1 MNDAMR
7 SLNAGYK
14 LLALTI
20 ASLMLS
26 FTYNIRLNLLIAL
39 VSFLLTVTTK
49 GVNRKKFFLAMIPF
63 LIAAFG
69 TFMTGLLY
77 GRTGGEE
84 IVTEVALVGQRTL
97 TASNITSGLKLSS
110 RILAY
115 GGLGMIFAFTTNSMD
130 LIMSLMQQF
139 HLPPKFAYGIL
150 AAYHFF
156 PVVQSEYS
164 TVGAALKVRGVK
176 AGPFSTRRLFPMLV
190 HALERSESLA
200 MAMESR
206 GFEEGHPR
214 AVAFRVPLRV
224 RDFVFLF
231 ALNGAILAGLIL
243 L

>member
-1 MNDAMR
+1 MNAMR

-14 LLALTI
+14 LLTLTI

-26 FTYNIRLNLLIAL
+26 FTYNIRLNLLVTAIGF
-39 VSFLLTVTTK
+39 FLTLTTK
-49 GVNRKKFFLAMIPF
+49 GVDRKKFFIAMIPF
-63 LIAAFG
+63 FIAAVG
-69 TFMTGLLY
+69 TFMTGLLH
-77 GRTGGEE
+77 GRVETEE
-84 IVTEVALVGQRTL
+84 LSTVVAIVDQRTL
-97 TASNITSGLKLSS
+97 TAGNVTSGLKLAS

-115 GGLGMIFAFTTNSMD
+115 GGLGMIFAFTTESMD

-139 HLPPKFAYGIL
+139 RLPAKFAYGIL

-156 PVVQSEYS
+156 PVVQSEYG

-176 AGPFSTRRLFPMLV
+176 AGPFSSKRLFPMLV

-206 GFEEGHPR
+206 GFEAGQPR
-214 AVAFRVPLRV
+214 AVAFRVPLRA
-224 RDFVFLF
+224 RDFVFMF
-231 ALNGAILAGLIL
+231 ALNGVILLGLIL